1 MLMSEKKVKVCH
13 LTSAHPESDIR
24 IFHKEC
30 KSLSND
36 SLFDVYL
43 VAVNAKESN
52 DENVTIVSAESKS
65 KNRLIRIFNS
75 SRKVFLKALEIDADI
90 YHFHDPELL
99 PYGLK
104 LRKKGKIVIYDAHED
119 VPRQI
124 LGKPWIP
131 FPLRKIISYFFEK
144 YENYVSSRLS
154 FIITSTPTIEKRYLK
169 INKNSSAIC
178 NYPILT
184 ENGTLPLW
192 ETRENTL
199 CYVGGITEIRGIREI
214 IKVLEADPTLILNL
228 AGEFSPPSLKE
239 DIIKMKGWK
248 QVNYFGVVDR
258 NKVVEIL
265 NQSKIGIVTLHPKQN
280 YLDSLPI
287 KMFEYMYA
295 GMPVIASDFPLWK
308 QIIGKNSSGFCV
320 DPFDIK
326 STLNLVHKLLKD
338 QEGAKIMGESGR
350 MAVIKEYNWSIEG
363 EKLVQIYRQL
373 L

>member
-1 MLMSEKKVKVCH
+1 MRYKVCH
-13 LTSAHPESDIR
+13 LTSAHPETDIR

-36 SLFDVYL
+36 PLFDVYL
-43 VAVNAKESN
+43 VSVNAQESN
-52 DENVTIVSAESKS
+52 NGNVTIVSAESKS
-65 KNRLIRIFNS
+65 KNRLFRIFNS

-104 LRKKGKIVIYDAHED
+104 LKRKGKIVIYDAHED
-119 VPRQI
+119 VPLQI

-131 FPLRKIISYFFEK
+131 FPLRKAISYFFEK

-169 INKNSSAIC
+169 INKNSLAIC
-178 NYPILT
+178 NYPILL
-184 ENGTLPLW
+184 ENGELPLW
-192 ETRENTL
+192 NRRENAL
-199 CYVGGITEIRGIREI
+199 CYVGGITEMRGIKEI
-214 IKVLEADPTLILNL
+214 LKVLEGDPTLTLNL
-228 AGEFSPPSLKE
+228 AGEFSPSSLKE
-239 DIIKMKGWK
+239 EVIKMKGWQ

-258 NKVVEIL
+258 SKVIQIL
-265 NQSKIGIVTLHPKQN
+265 NKSKIGMVTLHPKQN

-295 GMPVIASDFPLWK
+295 GIPVVASNFPLWK
-308 QIIGKNSSGFCV
+308 QIISENKSGFCV

-326 STLNLVHKLLKD
+326 STLTVVHKLLKD
-338 QEGAKIMGESGR
+338 QDESEMMGRNGR
-350 MAVIKEYNWSIEG
+350 EAVINEYNWESEAFKLNRIYKDLLFN
-363 EKLVQIYRQL
+363 EK
-373 L
+373 